1 MKKQISF
8 ICILAI
14 LLSTIMLPL
23 LTFADNG
30 SSDNSVPCDVE
41 VKLTP
46 SDLYGYTECTDA
58 DGVYYQMST
67 EKNDHALVFDY
78 QIESGYDYYL
88 TYDYKGPA
96 TINYGGW
103 MQGIGAVAYPNTT
116 AAGNTGYNGNAIQF
130 SEPNSTSEWSTG
142 NVEILSGDKL
152 LSTST
157 KNGTYLAITSS
168 CLDKIHAFRNIK
180 ITKITADNT
189 IIPTALGSMK
199 LGCENGEIYWESTA
213 TEQHSFTG
221 FKTNYELK
229 PDTKYFI
236 SFDVKNPYGA
246 FKYAGFYAS
255 PDSSKCDVWWDFT
268 QSNLPRASF
277 TDFGGSDWTTKN
289 YILDTASV
297 ENFVTDA
304 NKYLSF
310 GAAIDWTNGTTLAF
324 KNLTVQELDDTSLT
338 LNNFGGFQTFIED
351 GKLVSK
357 YNRTSGSDEYSLF
370 GFRTDFQVESGKKYV
385 VDFEFKKEESSGL
398 NLPLA
403 ITTYSAPN
411 SGDPS
416 GTRVIFNQNETNV
429 WTEKTVLFSTDDTE
443 KTYLGVVA
451 KTWPSNN
458 YIMSFKNFN
467 VYDLG
472 DVNFDGSIGS
482 DDLIC
487 LRKELLGIEN
497 TGARFTN
504 INADNA
510 GETNILDLVALK
522 KLLAANSTNS

>member
-1 MKKQISF
+1 
-8 ICILAI
+8 
-14 LLSTIMLPL
+14 
-23 LTFADNG
+23 
-30 SSDNSVPCDVE
+30 
-41 VKLTP
+41 
-46 SDLYGYTECTDA
+46 
-58 DGVYYQMST
+58 
-67 EKNDHALVFDY
+67 
-78 QIESGYDYYL
+78 
-88 TYDYKGPA
+88 
-96 TINYGGW
+96 
-103 MQGIGAVAYPNTT
+103 
-116 AAGNTGYNGNAIQF
+116 
-130 SEPNSTSEWSTG
+130 
-142 NVEILSGDKL
+142 
-152 LSTST
+152 
-157 KNGTYLAITSS
+157 
-168 CLDKIHAFRNIK
+168 
-180 ITKITADNT
+180 
-189 IIPTALGSMK
+189 MK
-199 LGCENGEIYWESTA
+199 LGCENGEIYWQST
-213 TEQHSFTG
+213 TTDGYSYTG
-221 FKTNYELK
+221 FNTGYELK

-268 QSNLPRASF
+268 QSNLPHASF
-277 TDFGGSDWTTKN
+277 TDFGSSEWTTKNYVLDTASVDNLVTATNKYLSFGAKIDWTAGTTLAFKNLTITEIDDNTILPTAVDRMKIDVENGEIYWQSTTTEQYSFTGFKTGYELKPDTKYFISFDVKNPYGAFKYAGFYASPDSSKCDVPSDLIASKLPYVAFTDFGGSEWTTKN

-297 ENFVTDA
+297 ENFVTDT

-310 GAAIDWTNGTTLAF
+310 GAAIDWSNGTTLAF

-357 YNRTSGSDEYSLF
+357 YNRTSGTDEYSLL
-370 GFRTDFQVESGKKYV
+370 GFATSFKVEAGKKYV
-385 VDFEFKKEESSGL
+385 VAFDFEKEFENGFNEALSLTTFSDSHSSTPSSTRVVFNGGESS
-398 NLPLA
+398 
-403 ITTYSAPN
+403 
-411 SGDPS
+411 
-416 GTRVIFNQNETNV
+416 V
-429 WTEKTVLFSTDDTE
+429 WSEKTVIFSTDDTE

-487 LRKELLGIEN
+487 LRKELLGVEN

-504 INADNA
+504 INADEA
-510 GETNILDLVALK
+510 GETNIIDLVALK